1 MAELI
6 QVFQENPMAAL
17 FGTMG
22 LACQLIW
29 PLFGARKAILTAQF
43 GIGTNYGIQYA
54 LLDAWSGAG
63 IACMGA
69 TQTAIA
75 FFAGERL
82 WLRKLGLAF
91 LPAIGGVC
99 YVTWSG
105 AASFFALTAC
115 ALVMIGRLQKDT
127 LRMRLFLLAAAPFGI
142 SYDITVGAPVA
153 LVGAI
158 TSATIATIMLVRELQ
173 QRRWANEALAV
184 A

>member
-1 MAELI
+1 MAALMQI
-6 QVFQENPMAAL
+6 FQENPMAAL
-17 FGTMG
+17 FGTLG

-29 PLFGARKAILTAQF
+29 PLFGARKAILSAQF
-43 GIGTNYGIQYA
+43 GIGANYGVQYA

-75 FFAGERL
+75 FFAGERP
-82 WLRKLGLAF
+82 WLRKLGLVF

-115 ALVMIGRLQKDT
+115 ALVMLGRLQKDT
-127 LRMRLFLLAAAPFGI
+127 LRLRLFLLAAAPFGI
-142 SYDITVGAPVA
+142 SYDVTVGAPVA

-158 TSATIATIMLVRELQ
+158 TSATIAVVMLVREI
-173 QRRWANEALAV
+173 RTRWWAKEALA
-184 A
+184 